1 MATGIATLVC
11 YAGVFNDV
19 IGVEEIATR
28 LGASGRDDFFSALK
42 ELQQHGKIV
51 MRDGFVALPHLGDKI
66 AVKPSKIEKSRQLI
80 SSRMTDLEKLGR
92 NPLIK
97 FIGISGSLAAGN
109 PTLDRK
115 NHLDLDVFLI
125 TRNQC
130 LWLYAIPL
138 IIRSNF
144 SRTKVETELCKN
156 FILDESSME
165 ITNKNFYT
173 ATEARN
179 LVPVS
184 GTDAYRKFIQANT
197 WIDHYYP
204 GFSGNSRLPAATAS
218 RNLVNK
224 SLYILFCAL
233 RSVKRRSLEPLKQLS
248 FTIDPLSGI
257 NFNRLCTHYGGY
269 QGLVHRNFTRLAGMW
284 FPDLLD
290 FALIGK
296 LFPDQLS
303 VDIRKGNIDVF
314 KLNAA
319 AGLAYDYS
327 KYG

>member
-19 IGVEEIATR
+19 IGVEEIGSR
-28 LGASGRDDFFSALK
+28 LGVSGRDDFSSALN
-42 ELQQHGKIV
+42 ELQRHGKIA
-51 MRDGFVALPHLGDKI
+51 MRDGFAALPHLGDKI
-66 AVKPSKIEKSRQLI
+66 AFKPSKIKTSRQLI
-80 SSRMTDLEKLGR
+80 NSRMTDLKKLGR

-97 FIGISGSLAAGN
+97 FVGISGSLAASN

-125 TRNQC
+125 TRSQC

-138 IIRSNF
+138 ITLNIFPREK
-144 SRTKVETELCKN
+144 TEPELCKN
-156 FILDESSME
+156 FIMDESSME

-179 LVPVS
+179 LIPIS
-184 GTDAYRKFIQANT
+184 GTDAYRKFVRANA

-204 GFSGNSRLPAATAS
+204 GFSGASRPPAATTS
-218 RNLVNK
+218 NDFVNK
-224 SLYILFCAL
+224 SLYVLFCAL
-233 RSVKRRSLEPLKQLS
+233 RAVKRRSLEPLERLS
-248 FTIDPLSGI
+248 FTIDSLSGI

-269 QGLVHRNFTRLAGMW
+269 QGLVHKNFIRLAETW

-290 FALIGK
+290 SALIEK

-303 VDIRKGNIDVF
+303 VGIRKGSIDVF